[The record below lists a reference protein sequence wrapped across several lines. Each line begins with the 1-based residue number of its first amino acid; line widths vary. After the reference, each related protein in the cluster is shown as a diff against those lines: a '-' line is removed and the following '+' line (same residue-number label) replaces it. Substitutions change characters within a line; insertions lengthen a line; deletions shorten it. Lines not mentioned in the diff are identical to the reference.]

1 MKYENERPRPGKVRE
16 PVQVY
21 LDAADRDRLDRLSQ
35 QLDATKSDVLRQA
48 LGALERELTDIE
60 NHPAIRIIGIAGD
73 PSTWPRQPP
82 DVGYDV
88 GVEHDRYLAESE
100 IASWGRDDEDD
111 AS

>member
-1 MKYENERPRPGKVRE
+1 MKYKNERPKPGKVRE

-21 LDAADRDRLDRLSQ
+21 LDAADRERLDRLSQ

-73 PSTWPRQPP
+73 PAGRPDPP
-82 DVGYDV
+82 DLGYDPA
-88 GVEHDRYLAESE
+88 VEHDRYLAETE
-100 IASWGRDDEDD
+100 MASWDLPEKADE
-111 AS
+111 S